1 MFGIDVLRRILMF
14 KIMMRS
20 LYSAIA
26 MDIYYIDLIDNS
38 NIMESE
44 VI

>member
-1 MFGIDVLRRILMF
+1 MFGIDVLRSILMF

-26 MDIYYIDLIDNS
+26 MDIDYIALLDK
-38 NIMESE
+38 
-44 VI
+44 